1 MSLLFIPSRGKNT
14 GHDIDFLITNPGPRE
29 DDELLHKVIDLWKK
43 QVWTKAL
50 GQKKT
55 CSNST
60 ELSLYSS

>member
-29 DDELLHKVIDLWKK
+29 DDDELLHKVIDLWKK

-50 GQKKT
+50 GQKRHVLTHWIKPI
-55 CSNST
+55 
-60 ELSLYSS
+60 